1 MLMKLKHIKTNRELN
16 FVLRY
21 FNRCIDKQIVCIFN
35 NIIHISIYCLSPIGH
50 ISFDQVEHVPSFSG
64 VTECMFIRHKVCFP
78 WMPFGLN
85 FACPESI
92 RPNFNRSISM
102 LNI

>member
-1 MLMKLKHIKTNRELN
+1 MLMKLKHVKKNGNLILCCGILTD
-16 FVLRY
+16 VLISRSFAY
-21 FNRCIDKQIVCIFN
+21 FI

-92 RPNFNRSISM
+92 CPNFNRSISM